1 MLINVGYGNIVN
13 MDKVVSIVRT
23 EAAPIKRMI
32 QVAKDSNM
40 AIDATCGR
48 KTKCILIMD
57 SGHIV
62 LSALLPDT
70 IENRVNENQNREGS
84 RANGVKKHF
93 IAIISGFSGA
103 GKGTVVNR
111 LLEKESYA
119 VSISATTRKPRT
131 GEVDGQNYF
140 FRTKDEFEKMIANE
154 QLIEYAEYVGN
165 YYGHLRIM
173 FLRSLMRALM

>member
-70 IENRVNENQNREGS
+70 IENRVNENQNRE
-84 RANGVKKHF
+84 
-93 IAIISGFSGA
+93 
-103 GKGTVVNR
+103 
-111 LLEKESYA
+111 
-119 VSISATTRKPRT
+119 
-131 GEVDGQNYF
+131 
-140 FRTKDEFEKMIANE
+140 E
-154 QLIEYAEYVGN
+154 QS
-165 YYGHLRIM
+165 H
-173 FLRSLMRALM
+173 

>member
-40 AIDATCGR
+40 AIDATCGH

-70 IENRVNENQNREGS
+70 IENRVNENQNRE
-84 RANGVKKHF
+84 
-93 IAIISGFSGA
+93 
-103 GKGTVVNR
+103 
-111 LLEKESYA
+111 
-119 VSISATTRKPRT
+119 
-131 GEVDGQNYF
+131 
-140 FRTKDEFEKMIANE
+140 E
-154 QLIEYAEYVGN
+154 Q
-165 YYGHLRIM
+165 
-173 FLRSLMRALM
+173 SQ

>member
-62 LSALLPDT
+62 LSALMPDT
-70 IENRVNENQNREGS
+70 IENRVNENRNRE
-84 RANGVKKHF
+84 
-93 IAIISGFSGA
+93 
-103 GKGTVVNR
+103 
-111 LLEKESYA
+111 
-119 VSISATTRKPRT
+119 
-131 GEVDGQNYF
+131 
-140 FRTKDEFEKMIANE
+140 E
-154 QLIEYAEYVGN
+154 Q
-165 YYGHLRIM
+165 
-173 FLRSLMRALM
+173 SQ

>member
-32 QVAKDSNM
+32 QVSKDSNM

-70 IENRVNENQNREGS
+70 IENRVNENQNRE
-84 RANGVKKHF
+84 
-93 IAIISGFSGA
+93 
-103 GKGTVVNR
+103 
-111 LLEKESYA
+111 
-119 VSISATTRKPRT
+119 
-131 GEVDGQNYF
+131 
-140 FRTKDEFEKMIANE
+140 E
-154 QLIEYAEYVGN
+154 Q
-165 YYGHLRIM
+165 
-173 FLRSLMRALM
+173 SQ

>member
-62 LSALLPDT
+62 LSALLPGT
-70 IENRVNENQNREGS
+70 IENRVNDNQNRE
-84 RANGVKKHF
+84 
-93 IAIISGFSGA
+93 
-103 GKGTVVNR
+103 
-111 LLEKESYA
+111 
-119 VSISATTRKPRT
+119 
-131 GEVDGQNYF
+131 
-140 FRTKDEFEKMIANE
+140 
-154 QLIEYAEYVGN
+154 
-165 YYGHLRIM
+165 
-173 FLRSLMRALM
+173 